1 MVLSIKKVRR
11 LFKKTKTERVIEMK
25 NTKKFSKR
33 LVSIFM
39 VIILLTTMGFSNVY
53 AAGVETFKIN
63 NNYHVGT
70 FTFTCDN
77 TTPTKT
83 VQGRYLYTYLE
94 MKRSPSDQ
102 GIASTAIKVVVKV
115 LDASTLQQ
123 IGGDAIYI
131 IAPNSTISGGFER
144 DLGYAGRK
152 VVYRF
157 DSYSYNGPT
166 NAYYRTVYVADFM
179 VNTSNYQGSYFG

>member
-1 MVLSIKKVRR
+1 M
-11 LFKKTKTERVIEMK
+11 TK
-25 NTKKFSKR
+25 TKKFNLR
-33 LVSIFM
+33 LVSFFM
-39 VIILLTTMGFSNVY
+39 ALMLITTMGATNAY
-53 AAGVETFKIN
+53 AAGVETFKLN

-83 VQGRYLYTYLE
+83 VQGRYLYTYFE
-94 MKRSPSDQ
+94 MRRSPSDK
-102 GIASTAIKVVVKV
+102 GVASTPIKVVVKV
-115 LDASTLQQ
+115 LDASTLNQ
-123 IGGDAIYI
+123 IGADAVYI
-131 IAPNSTISGGFER
+131 IYPNQTISGGFER

-152 VVYRF
+152 IVYQF

-179 VNTSNYQGSYFG
+179 VNTSNHKGSYFG